1 MQCRTDLGLCVAF
14 PPSPVTRSGTQKA
27 AFVGSSW
34 PAKMAAPAGK
44 VARGWSVLALTLR
57 TAVPRLPGLTQVRW
71 SRYSPEYRDPQ
82 TDKEYYRKPLA
93 ELTEEEKCEQE
104 LRKTQLIKAAPA
116 AKTSS
121 VFEDPV
127 ISKFINMMMKGGN
140 KVLARSL
147 MTQTLEAVKRKQFEK
162 YHAASAEEQATIERN
177 PYTIFHQAL
186 KNCEPVIGLVPIL
199 RGGHFYQGPGSLRI
213 HQPPPP
219 RPATPLPFRPRCC
232 VVPVPLPARRRRFL
246 AMKWM
251 LTECREKKHRRT
263 LMPEK
268 LSHELLEAFHNQ
280 GPVIKKKHDM
290 HKMAE
295 ANRALAHYRWW

>member
-1 MQCRTDLGLCVAF
+1 MTHRFRTLRSLF
-14 PPSPVTRSGTQKA
+14 LISRSGTPRA
-27 AFVGSSW
+27 AFLGSSW
-34 PAKMAAPAGK
+34 PAKMAAPVGK
-44 VARGWSVLALTLR
+44 AARGWSVLALGLR
-57 TAVPRLPGLTQVRW
+57 SVVPRLPGLTQVRW
-71 SRYSPEYRDPQ
+71 SRYGPEYKDPQ
-82 TDKEYYRKPLA
+82 IDKEYYRKPLA
-93 ELTEEEKCEQE
+93 ELTEEEKYEQE
-104 LRKTQLIKAAPA
+104 LRKIQLIKAAPA

-127 ISKFINMMMKGGN
+127 ISKFTNMMMKGGN

-162 YHAASAEEQATIERN
+162 YHAASAQEQATIERN

-199 RGGHFYQGPGSLRI
+199 RGGHFYQ
-213 HQPPPP
+213 
-219 RPATPLPFRPRCC
+219 
-232 VVPVPLPARRRRFL
+232 VPVPLPDRRRRFL

-251 LTECREKKHRRT
+251 ITECREKKHRRM

-280 GPVIKKKHDM
+280 GPVVKKKQDM